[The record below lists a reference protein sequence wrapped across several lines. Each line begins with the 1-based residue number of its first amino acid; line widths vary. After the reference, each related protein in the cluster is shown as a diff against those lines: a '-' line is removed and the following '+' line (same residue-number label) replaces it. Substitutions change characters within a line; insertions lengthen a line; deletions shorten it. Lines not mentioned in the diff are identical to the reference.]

1 MISVS
6 YVRSKTII
14 LRKNFV
20 FLLFYR
26 TLMLIIGIT
35 GTLGAG
41 KGTIVDYLKEE
52 KNFRHYSVREYLIK
66 EIEKQGLPVNRDS
79 MTSVANRLRKD
90 HHPAYI
96 VEELYKQAARRG
108 ENAVIES
115 IRTPGEVDFL
125 RKQGNFYLFAVDAD
139 PKIRYERIRKR
150 GSETD
155 HIDFDTFTANE
166 QREMTTID
174 PNKQNLGKCIQVAD
188 FRFDNNGDVKA
199 LYTEVNRVLKY
210 MVQADA

>member
-1 MISVS
+1 
-6 YVRSKTII
+6 
-14 LRKNFV
+14 
-20 FLLFYR
+20 
-26 TLMLIIGIT
+26 MLIIGIT

-41 KGTIVDYLKEE
+41 KGTIVDYLKEK
-52 KNFRHYSVREYLIK
+52 KNFQHYSVREYLIK

-79 MTSVANRLRKD
+79 MTSVANRLRSE

-96 VEELYKQAARRG
+96 VEELYKQAALFG

-139 PKIRYERIRKR
+139 PKIRYNRIRQR

-155 HIDFDTFTANE
+155 QINFETFLSNE
-166 QREMTTID
+166 AREMTTTD
-174 PNKQNLGKCIQVAD
+174 ANKQNLARCIQMAD
-188 FRFDNNGDVKA
+188 FRFDNDGDITS
-199 LYTEVNRVLKY
+199 LYARVDLVLRQITK
-210 MVQADA
+210 

>member
-1 MISVS
+1 
-6 YVRSKTII
+6 
-14 LRKNFV
+14 
-20 FLLFYR
+20 
-26 TLMLIIGIT
+26 MLIIGIT

-41 KGTIVDYLKEE
+41 KGTIVDYLKEK

-139 PKIRYERIRKR
+139 PGIRYRRIRQR
-150 GSETD
+150 ASETD

-188 FRFDNNGDVKA
+188 FRFDNNEDIA
-199 LYTEVNRVLKY
+199 SLYAGVDLVLRQITK
-210 MVQADA
+210 